1 MEPKHI
7 TSGTTAARSLWQTY
21 DKPQA
26 LKQLLSRQGTQG
38 CACFLPGMSQVPG
51 PTSEALTVIITT
63 SPTPSSPSTELL
75 NTILASFH
83 EFCPSLLSC
92 RVIVVFDTFDRIA
105 AANRLKKGSV
115 TAEGAANFPV
125 YKENV
130 KKLVFQQFVGKEAG
144 HVSIIEEDGQA
155 EFGSPCMPG
164 NSIPFAVQRTEDKR
178 VIFIE
183 PSERLGFGL
192 AVRSALRLVETPYV
206 WVQQHD
212 WNLHAEI
219 PIRSILE
226 VMMNSPEEAPVKY
239 VCLPS
244 PRMLGYADS
253 AHVNLYPFL
262 RQLTSTLKRDVTSSE
277 EVKIPLTPLFFW
289 HDKTHIASTEH
300 YLSRVFPSR
309 LAMPRGAFIEDYIGQ
324 RARNQMKEGMFE
336 KWACWLYYPEGGKLQ
351 CLRHLHGRTWRG
363 VEGERQK
370 VEASRLKG
378 RVPKLGRVLEL
389 A

>member
-1 MEPKHI
+1 
-7 TSGTTAARSLWQTY
+7 
-21 DKPQA
+21 
-26 LKQLLSRQGTQG
+26 
-38 CACFLPGMSQVPG
+38 MSKSPG
-51 PTSEALTVIITT
+51 PIAEALTVIIAT

-75 NTILASFH
+75 DTILASFQD
-83 EFCPSLLSC
+83 FCPALLSC

-130 KKLVFQQFVGKEAG
+130 KKLILRQFSASDAEDVPM
-144 HVSIIEEDGQA
+144 VEEEGEA

-164 NSIPFAVQRTEDKR
+164 NCTPFTVRRTEDKR
-178 VIFIE
+178 VLFIE

-262 RQLTSTLKRDVTSSE
+262 RELTSSLKRDFTSSE
-277 EVKIPLTPLFFW
+277 NVKVPLTPLFFW
-289 HDKTHIASTEH
+289 HDKTHIAETEH
-300 YLSRVFPSR
+300 YLGRVFPTR

-363 VEGERQK
+363 VEGERLK
-370 VEASRLKG
+370 VEASRLKEKFQKTG
-378 RVPKLGRVLEL
+378 GTLEL
-389 A
+389 S